1 MCLPFFL
8 LIIHYVGGAGG
19 IRHYILFSLYS
30 LGAPSYRRYNFTL
43 YSVMYSYTNRAA
55 HDVLN
60 LFDEIII
67 LRLAVFAAL
76 DAHTF
81 KVVNGASELATL
93 LAQPRYALEYVS
105 TMRELRI
112 KSLTND

>member
-1 MCLPFFL
+1 M
-8 LIIHYVGGAGG
+8 H
-19 IRHYILFSLYS
+19 
-30 LGAPSYRRYNFTL
+30 
-43 YSVMYSYTNRAA
+43 SYTNRAA

-76 DAHTF
+76 DTHTF

>member
-1 MCLPFFL
+1 M
-8 LIIHYVGGAGG
+8 GGAGD

-43 YSVMYSYTNRAA
+43 YSIMHSYTNRAA
-55 HDVLN
+55 HDILN

-81 KVVNGASELATL
+81 KVVNSTSELATL
-93 LAQPRYALEYVS
+93 LAQPRYVLEYVS